1 MKLRHLLLVLF
12 AAFTVLAACQE
23 KEPDLS
29 FPSIAV
35 SQSKAEVDKPSSS
48 FTVQLTANRA
58 WRATSNVSWIAID
71 PDSGKASDKPQEV
84 VITVQDNASFNRD
97 GKVIFDK
104 PIPQELFDRFVHRM
118 DEMDVSYGIDNP
130 IKCITKDMDD
140 PVFIDWRETFSIGRD
155 VYRPI
160 EEGIPTVGYKV
171 SLLYRDLSQ
180 IEQLKKEFPELTFD
194 VLRTYKCTDVAQKGI
209 DKGTAAM
216 AIIDYFSIPYENTYA
231 FGDGE
236 NDYSMLKAVCHGV
249 CMGKH
254 APCLEEV
261 CETITECV
269 QDEGVANA
277 LKRFGLID

>member
-1 MKLRHLLLVLF
+1 MQYKGAVFFDYDGTL
-12 AAFTVLAACQE
+12 TDE
-23 KEPDLS
+23 KVGITHPTETT
-29 FPSIAV
+29 
-35 SQSKAEVDKPSSS
+35 KA
-48 FTVQLTANRA
+48 
-58 WRATSNVSWIAID
+58 AID
-71 PDSGKASDKPQEV
+71 EFRKKGYLAILCTGRAVGYAQDTGVDFDGI
-84 VITVQDNASFNRD
+84 ITSIGTHATVH

-160 EEGIPTVGYKV
+160 EKGVPTVGYKV